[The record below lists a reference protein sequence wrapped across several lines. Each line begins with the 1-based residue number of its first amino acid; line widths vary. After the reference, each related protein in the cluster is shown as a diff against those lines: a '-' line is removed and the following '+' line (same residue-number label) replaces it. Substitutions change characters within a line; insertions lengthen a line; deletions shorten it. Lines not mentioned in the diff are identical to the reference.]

1 MVLRITLKNYKFQD
15 LSLSK
20 SNEAVLNRLQKDIV
34 NAMNRTLS
42 KIKKEQTNLILQ
54 DISVRKEKIQNT
66 RSSKYIKASFNNM
79 SINIKT
85 YDNNITPTML
95 PHGKTTRFGVVISI
109 NSRTQKLLRGG
120 FVKPRTRKGGII
132 ISSKSIK
139 SDIFGVYSGN
149 FKESKRSYF
158 VSTKM
163 KPSLYD
169 FAAKNIDTLLKK
181 AEQIFTEELKK

>member
-1 MVLRITLKNYKFQD
+1 
-15 LSLSK
+15 LSK

-66 RSSKYIKASFNNM
+66 RSSKYIKAYFNNM
-79 SINIKT
+79 SIYIKT